1 MYAWRARHWPRHS
14 KETVDVNT
22 LETWEL
28 FSYVVTVIGFPLA
41 IFVFAYEQ
49 RRERG
54 NEDESVYQL
63 LSDNYQE
70 FLRTALQHPDLKLFA
85 AEETSEL
92 SEEQRERMYIIF
104 SMLVSLFER
113 AYLLLYDVTMT
124 SKERRR
130 WLSWEDYMREW
141 CRRADFRR
149 LLPQL
154 LKGEDPEFVTYIQSL
169 QTQEGDD
176 SDQRRDSSRQAAAST
191 HLTL

>member
-1 MYAWRARHWPRHS
+1 MSA
-14 KETVDVNT
+14 
-22 LETWEL
+22 LENWEL
-28 FSYVVTVIGFPLA
+28 LSYMVTVVGFPLA

-49 RRERG
+49 RRERE

-85 AEETSEL
+85 ADETPQL
-92 SEEQRERMYIIF
+92 SEEQNERMFIIF

-113 AYLLLYDVTMT
+113 AYLLLHDDRM
-124 SKERRR
+124 SAKERRR

-149 LLPQL
+149 LLPTL
-154 LKGEDPEFVTYIQSL
+154 LKGEDPQFVRYIESL
-169 QTQEGDD
+169 QAQE
-176 SDQRRDSSRQAAAST
+176 SRT
-191 HLTL
+191 P

>member
-1 MYAWRARHWPRHS
+1 MS
-14 KETVDVNT
+14 T
-22 LETWEL
+22 LENWEL
-28 FSYVVTVIGFPLA
+28 LSYMVTVVGFPLA

-49 RRERG
+49 RRERE

-85 AEETSEL
+85 ADETPQL
-92 SEEQRERMYIIF
+92 SDEQSERMFIIF

-113 AYLLLYDVTMT
+113 AYLLLHDDRM
-124 SKERRR
+124 SAKERRR

-149 LLPQL
+149 RLPTL
-154 LKGEDPEFVTYIQSL
+154 LKGEDPQFVRYIESL
-169 QTQEGDD
+169 QAQE
-176 SDQRRDSSRQAAAST
+176 ST
-191 HLTL
+191 TP

>member
-1 MYAWRARHWPRHS
+1 MSA
-14 KETVDVNT
+14 
-22 LETWEL
+22 LENWEL
-28 FSYVVTVIGFPLA
+28 LSYMVTVVGFPLA

-49 RRERG
+49 RRERE

-85 AEETSEL
+85 ADETPQL
-92 SEEQRERMYIIF
+92 SEEQHERMFIIF

-113 AYLLLYDVTMT
+113 AYLLLHDDRM
-124 SKERRR
+124 SAKERRR

-149 LLPQL
+149 LLPTL
-154 LKGEDPEFVTYIQSL
+154 LKGEDPQFVRYIESL
-169 QTQEGDD
+169 QAQE
-176 SDQRRDSSRQAAAST
+176 SRT
-191 HLTL
+191 P

>member
-1 MYAWRARHWPRHS
+1 MSA
-14 KETVDVNT
+14 
-22 LETWEL
+22 LENWEL
-28 FSYVVTVIGFPLA
+28 LSYMVTVVGFPLA

-49 RRERG
+49 RRERE

-85 AEETSEL
+85 ADETAQL
-92 SEEQRERMYIIF
+92 SDEQNERMFIIF

-113 AYLLLYDVTMT
+113 AYLLLHDDRM
-124 SKERRR
+124 SAKERRR

-149 LLPQL
+149 LLPTL
-154 LKGEDPEFVTYIQSL
+154 LKGEDPQFVRYIEAL
-169 QTQEGDD
+169 QAQE
-176 SDQRRDSSRQAAAST
+176 ST
-191 HLTL
+191 TP

>member
-1 MYAWRARHWPRHS
+1 MSAL
-14 KETVDVNT
+14 D
-22 LETWEL
+22 TWEL
-28 FSYVVTVIGFPLA
+28 LSYVVTVVGFPLA

-49 RRERG
+49 RRERES
-54 NEDESVYQL
+54 EDESVYQL

-85 AEETSEL
+85 AEETVEL
-92 SEEQRERMYIIF
+92 SEEQKERMFIIF

-113 AYLLLYDVTMT
+113 AYLLLYDEKMT

-130 WLSWEDYMREW
+130 WLSWDDYMREW

-154 LKGEDPEFVTYIQSL
+154 LKGEDPEFVAYIQSL
-169 QTQEGDD
+169 QLKETDPVRGPLDD
-176 SDQRRDSSRQAAAST
+176 RQANPSI
-191 HLTL
+191 